1 MIERFYSMTQYNFK
15 LPQELKDKVEK
26 ALVDSGL
33 EGKNEFLEDMV
44 QIYSTY
50 LIDSKEDM
58 HEEIAAYKHINT
70 QSKEV
75 LSKTFSHL
83 LSNIDYNFSSML
95 QEKIEMEEERKKL
108 AEKTTLLDQEL
119 DKMKLFYLEERKA
132 LEADYKEELRLLRDE
147 KEKLAKTLEEERV
160 SLVKVKEELSSL
172 TTIAKQ
178 TSSVMS
184 ENKDLRA
191 SKTLMEEEH
200 REKMNHFSKLHEE
213 RLAELRDINSQKVI
227 SLEENFSSLQNS
239 FRLEEKKLF
248 EVSHTLGRCEDDL
261 KVSDGMVQKNL
272 DGFAIKEQDYKVK
285 IKDLSSELVGINS
298 LYNQLIGKIE
308 VLESLEKKK

>member
-1 MIERFYSMTQYNFK
+1 MTQYNFK

-44 QIYSTY
+44 QIYSTH

-58 HEEIAAYKHINT
+58 NEEIAAYKHINT

-83 LSNIDYNFSSML
+83 LSTIDYNFSSML

-119 DKMKLFYLEERKA
+119 DKMKLVYLEERKEW
-132 LEADYKEELRLLRDE
+132 EANAKEELHLLRDE
-147 KEKLAKTLEEERV
+147 KEKLAETLEIERLA
-160 SLVKVKEELSSL
+160 SVKVKEELSSL
-172 TTIAKQ
+172 SVIAEQ
-178 TSSVMS
+178 TSSVMV
-184 ENKDLRA
+184 ENKELRV
-191 SKTLMEEEH
+191 SNTLMEKEH

-213 RLAELRDINSQKVI
+213 KLSEVKDVSAKQVI
-227 SLEENFSSLQNS
+227 SLEENLSSLQS
-239 FRLEEKKLF
+239 SLRLEEKKLF
-248 EVSHTLGRCEDDL
+248 EVSHILERSENDL

-272 DGFAIKEQDYKVK
+272 DGFSVKEKDYTLK
-285 IKDLSSELVGINS
+285 IEKLSSELIGVNS
-298 LYNQLIGKIE
+298 LYNQLLGKLD

>member
-227 SLEENFSSLQNS
+227 SLEEDFSSLQNS

>member
-1 MIERFYSMTQYNFK
+1 MTQYNFK

-44 QIYSTY
+44 QIYSAH

-83 LSNIDYNFSSML
+83 LSTIDYNFSSML

-108 AEKTTLLDQEL
+108 VEKTTLLDQEL
-119 DKMKLFYLEERKA
+119 DKMKLFHLEERKE
-132 LEADYKEELRLLRDE
+132 LESNSKEELRLLRDE
-147 KEKLAKTLEEERV
+147 KEKLAETLELERLA
-160 SLVKVKEELSSL
+160 SVKVKEELSSL
-172 TTIAKQ
+172 SVIAEQ
-178 TSSVMS
+178 TSSVMV
-184 ENKDLRA
+184 ENKELRA
-191 SKTLMEEEH
+191 SNTLMEKEH

-213 RLAELRDINSQKVI
+213 KLSEVKNVSAKQVI
-227 SLEENFSSLQNS
+227 SLEENLSLLQSSL
-239 FRLEEKKLF
+239 RLEEKKLF
-248 EVSHTLGRCEDDL
+248 EVSHILERCEDDL

-272 DGFAIKEQDYKVK
+272 DGFSVKEKDYSLKVEK
-285 IKDLSSELVGINS
+285 LSSELITVNS
-298 LYNQLIGKIE
+298 LYNQLLGKVD
-308 VLESLEKKK
+308 VLETLEKKK

>member
-1 MIERFYSMTQYNFK
+1 MTQYNFK

-44 QIYSTY
+44 QIYSTH

-58 HEEIAAYKHINT
+58 NEEIAAYKHINT

-83 LSNIDYNFSSML
+83 LSTIDYNFSSML

-108 AEKTTLLDQEL
+108 VEKTTLLDQEL
-119 DKMKLFYLEERKA
+119 DKMKLFYLEERKE
-132 LEADYKEELRLLRDE
+132 LESNSKEELRLLRDE
-147 KEKLAKTLEEERV
+147 KEKLAETLELERLA
-160 SLVKVKEELSSL
+160 SVKVKEELSSL
-172 TTIAKQ
+172 SVIAEQ
-178 TSSVMS
+178 TSSVMV
-184 ENKDLRA
+184 ENKELRA
-191 SKTLMEEEH
+191 SNTLMEKEH

-213 RLAELRDINSQKVI
+213 KLSEVKNVSSKQVI
-227 SLEENFSSLQNS
+227 SLEKNLSSLQS
-239 FRLEEKKLF
+239 SLRLEEKKLF
-248 EVSHTLGRCEDDL
+248 EVSHILERCEDDL

-272 DGFAIKEQDYKVK
+272 DGFSIKEKDYTLK
-285 IKDLSSELVGINS
+285 IEKLSSELVGVNS
-298 LYNQLIGKIE
+298 LYNQLIGKVD
-308 VLESLEKKK
+308 VLESLENKK

>member
-1 MIERFYSMTQYNFK
+1 
-15 LPQELKDKVEK
+15 
-26 ALVDSGL
+26 
-33 EGKNEFLEDMV
+33 
-44 QIYSTY
+44 
-50 LIDSKEDM
+50 
-58 HEEIAAYKHINT
+58 
-70 QSKEV
+70 
-75 LSKTFSHL
+75 
-83 LSNIDYNFSSML
+83 
-95 QEKIEMEEERKKL
+95 MEEERKKL

-227 SLEENFSSLQNS
+227 SLKENFSSLQNS